1 RRQLN
6 FTFDGL
12 QQATSSVER
21 IRNFADRL
29 KQGKFHARSP
39 GGMEGGATKALNDF
53 DAGLADDLNTAVAL
67 AAAFDFVR
75 EANIAMDSGKFG
87 QEDVAAASEF
97 LASVEQVFAGV
108 ADKDAEKL
116 KELGF
121 DAGDDGASDAWV
133 EGKVAERQGAR
144 QRR

>member
-75 EANIAMDSGKFG
+75 EANIAMDSGRFG
-87 QEDVAAASEF
+87 QEDVAAAWEF
-97 LASVEQVFAGV
+97 LDAFDQIFAV
-108 ADKDAEKL
+108 VKDNDAEKL

-121 DAGDDGASDAWV
+121 GS
-133 EGKVAERQGAR
+133 AEQGV
-144 QRR
+144 